1 MSAGLA
7 VLIAA
12 TAVLPATAAGVV
24 RWRRRVPLSPQE
36 RYQRDVRGIHLSI
49 YRKGEDRH
57 SRQFGDPPESSGL
70 GGGWM

>member
-24 RWRRRVPLSPQE
+24 RRRR
-36 RYQRDVRGIHLSI
+36 
-49 YRKGEDRH
+49 GEARH